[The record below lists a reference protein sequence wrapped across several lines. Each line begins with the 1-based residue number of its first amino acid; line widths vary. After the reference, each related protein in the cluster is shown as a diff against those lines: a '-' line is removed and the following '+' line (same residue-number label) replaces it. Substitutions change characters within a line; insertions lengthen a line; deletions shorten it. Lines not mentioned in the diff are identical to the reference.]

1 MPFRDISVSSVS
13 CNVLKRRTAIAFPYK
28 VRFVMMGF
36 TAQFFKFYQESLDVT
51 EKIQKRRKKNKTK
64 SKQNQK
70 QNQTKTNN
78 IFVLI
83 PLFLSKNHQ
92 WTFLTLHKRNPKTI

>member
-51 EKIQKRRKKNKTK
+51 EKIQKEEKKTKQNQNRTKNKTK
-64 SKQNQK
+64 QK
-70 QNQTKTNN
+70 QT
-78 IFVLI
+78 IY
-83 PLFLSKNHQ
+83 LF
-92 WTFLTLHKRNPKTI
+92 